1 MNVFCCFCRRSKSS
15 SGSPRP
21 AAVRRAENNVSSSSV
36 VAVGRSRHDKERSAD
51 SRHLSRHTSASDI
64 VRKSSPLSGEV
75 RRSKK
80 ASRVVSPP
88 PPRHRSPSA
97 SPEWTSSKH
106 KRSKLASSPVVA
118 SKSHKHNGQR
128 RRRHSRSKERQVH
141 SAADRHR

>member
-64 VRKSSPLSGEV
+64 VRKSSPLSGDH
-75 RRSKK
+75 RSKK